1 MRARPPRRPILVDAL
16 LAAEHKPKRGPTLP
30 VLAHRAKSSGT
41 ELKSTVLIDRAVAS
55 AGARAGSFVRTHPRS
70 LTAAVMFALAGFGAA
85 AFGIAPMVPDA
96 SDLPKR
102 LVTEIVTPDRM
113 QSQLDALA
121 EHELQLYRND
131 LTRSSDTADSL
142 LKRLNVSDASAAAFL
157 RTDPTARKLL
167 EGRAGKMV
175 RVQTDEAGALTELV
189 ARYAAPNPDQV
200 ATQFQRLRVLRIAG
214 KLLALVETAPL
225 AAQVRMGSGTIRSS
239 LFAATDD
246 ARVPD
251 AVATQLA
258 EVFST
263 DIDFH
268 RELRKGDTFSVVYE
282 TMTADGEPVPW
293 GSSTGRVLAA
303 EFVNNGRAYSAVW
316 FKDGQGKGA
325 YFGLDGQ
332 SKRRA
337 FLSSPMEFSRVTSG
351 FAMRMHPILNTW
363 KQHKGVD
370 YGAPTGTP
378 IRSVGVGVVEFAGH
392 QNGYGNVI
400 EIRHSNQ
407 RSTLYAHLSRIDVR
421 QGQHVEQGARI
432 GAVGSTGWATGP
444 HLHFEVK
451 VGGQQQD
458 PMIMA
463 KASEAVALTPSG
475 KAEFAQL
482 ARSVKG
488 QLDVADSVGPAGAYV
503 E

>member
-1 MRARPPRRPILVDAL
+1 
-16 LAAEHKPKRGPTLP
+16 
-30 VLAHRAKSSGT
+30 
-41 ELKSTVLIDRAVAS
+41 
-55 AGARAGSFVRTHPRS
+55 
-70 LTAAVMFALAGFGAA
+70 MFALAGFGAA

-102 LVTEIVTPDRM
+102 LVTEIVTPDSM

-121 EHELQLYRND
+121 EHALELYRTD

-157 RTDPTARKLL
+157 RSDPTARKLL

-189 ARYAAPNPDQV
+189 ARYAATNGDAA
-200 ATQFQRLRVLRIAG
+200 ATQFQRLRVMRIAG
-214 KLLALVETAPL
+214 KLLATVETGRL
-225 AAQVRMGSGTIRSS
+225 EAQVRMGSGTIRSS

-246 ARVPD
+246 ARIPD
-251 AVATQLA
+251 PVATQLA

-268 RELRKGDTFSVVYE
+268 RELRKGDTFSVVFE
-282 TMTADGEPVPW
+282 AMTADGEPITW
-293 GSSTGRVLAA
+293 GTSSGKVLAA
-303 EFVNNGRAYSAVW
+303 EFVNNGRAYSAVL
-316 FKDGQGKGA
+316 FKDGQGKSA
-325 YFGLDGQ
+325 YYGLDGQ

-337 FLSSPMEFSRVTSG
+337 FLASPMEFSRVTSG
-351 FAMRMHPILNTW
+351 FAMRMHPIQNVW

-370 YGAPTGTP
+370 YGAPSGTA
-378 IRSVGVGVVEFAGH
+378 IRTVGDGVVEFAGS
-392 QNGYGNVI
+392 QNGYGNVV

-421 QGQHVEQGARI
+421 KGQHVEQGMRI

-463 KASEAVALTPSG
+463 KASEAVTLTSAG
-475 KAEFAQL
+475 KAEFALL
-482 ARSVKG
+482 ARSVKS
-488 QLDVADSVGPAGAYV
+488 QLDVADSIRNSGASV